1 MKQLIALALSLC
13 LFSTVGHA
21 ATLKI
26 ATLAP
31 DGTNWMKQMRQAAR
45 DIKKETS
52 GRVKIKYFP
61 GGVQGSDKSVLRK
74 MRIRQLQGGAV
85 SAGALAHVSKVTQL
99 YSLPFTFQN
108 IDEVRAVREEFDQ
121 YIIDDLASHGYEV
134 LGLTE
139 GGFAYLMGNKAL
151 TSVNDF
157 QSQKVWSPEGD
168 IITQTTLTTAGI
180 EPISLPISDVYT
192 SLQTGLINTIG
203 ANLSATIALQWHT
216 KLTHTTDFPLL
227 FLMGM
232 LVVDQKS
239 FGKLSQDDQTT
250 VRRIMKAA
258 YLAMDQQ
265 NAKDEAGAR
274 QALQKNGIKFVTLS
288 DAEKANWQELA
299 ASTLKG
305 LASKNAYP
313 VELYQK
319 LQARLIELRAGQ

>member
-1 MKQLIALALSLC
+1 MKRLITLALSLC
-13 LFSTVGHA
+13 LFSSIGHA

-31 DGTNWMKQMRQAAR
+31 DGTSWMKQMRQAAKE
-45 DIKKETS
+45 IKKETQ

-85 SAGALAHVSKVTQL
+85 SAGALAHVSKMTQL
-99 YSLPFTFQN
+99 YSLPFTFHN
-108 IDEVRAVREEFDQ
+108 IEEIRAVRAEFDQ
-121 YIIDDLASHGYEV
+121 YIIDDLATKGYEV

-151 TSVNDF
+151 TSIDDF
-157 QSQKVWSPEGD
+157 KSQKVWSPEGD
-168 IITQTTLTTAGI
+168 LITQTTLITAGI

-192 SLQTGLINTIG
+192 SLQTGLIDTIG
-203 ANLSATIALQWHT
+203 SNLSATIALQWHT

-239 FGKLSQDDQTT
+239 FGKLSNDDQAT
-250 VRRIMKAA
+250 VRRIMKAT
-258 YLAMDQQ
+258 YLKMDEQ
-265 NAKDEAGAR
+265 NARDENGAR
-274 QALQKNGIKFVTLS
+274 QALQKNGIQFVTLS

-299 ASTLKG
+299 ANTLKD
-305 LASKNAYP
+305 LASKDGYP

-319 LQARLIELRAGQ
+319 LQTRLTELRAGQ

>member
-13 LFSTVGHA
+13 LLSPIGHA

-31 DGTNWMKQMRQAAR
+31 DGTSWMKLMRQAAK
-45 DIKKETS
+45 DIKKETE
-52 GRVKIKYFP
+52 GRVKVKYFP

-85 SAGALAHVSKVTQL
+85 SAGALNHISNLTQL
-99 YSLPFTFQN
+99 YSLPFTFRT
-108 IDEVRAVREEFDQ
+108 IEEVRAVRAEFDQ
-121 YIIDDLASHGYEV
+121 YIIDDLATKGYEV

-151 TSVNDF
+151 TSADDF
-157 QSQKVWSPEGD
+157 RSQKVWSPEGD
-168 IITQTTLTTAGI
+168 VITQTTFATAGI

-192 SLQTGLINTIG
+192 SLQTGLIDTVG
-203 ANLSATIALQWHT
+203 SNLSATIALQWHT

-232 LVVDQKS
+232 LIVDQKS
-239 FGKLSQDDQTT
+239 FGKLSEDDKTI
-250 VRRIMKAA
+250 VRRIMKAT

-265 NAKDEAGAR
+265 NAKDEEGAR
-274 QALQKNGIKFVTLS
+274 QALQKNGIEFVALS
-288 DAEKANWQELA
+288 AAEKANWQELA
-299 ASTLKG
+299 ANTLKG